1 MLARKDAI
9 SLVSIL
15 KITLEDFRE
24 ISGMQ
29 SVDGISLRS
38 GASAWQMLAAMR
50 LDLVDTVILAL

>member
-15 KITLEDFRE
+15 KITLELLRE

-29 SVDGISLRS
+29 SVDGISRRS
-38 GASAWQMLAAMR
+38 GVSAWQMLAAMR

>member
-15 KITLEDFRE
+15 KITLELLRE

-38 GASAWQMLAAMR
+38 GVSAWQMLAAMR
-50 LDLVDTVILAL
+50 LDLVDKVILAL

>member
-15 KITLEDFRE
+15 KITLELLRE

-29 SVDGISLRS
+29 SVDGISWRS